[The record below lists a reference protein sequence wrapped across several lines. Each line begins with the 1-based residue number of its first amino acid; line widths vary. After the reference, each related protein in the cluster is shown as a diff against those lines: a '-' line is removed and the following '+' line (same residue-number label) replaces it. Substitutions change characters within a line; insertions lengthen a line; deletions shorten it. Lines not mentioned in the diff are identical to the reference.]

1 MNAIAQTAADNLTQH
16 QTVSAGWKLWT
27 GRILSVLLGA
37 FFLFDA
43 VMKLVKPAQ
52 VVAATLQ
59 LGFRESSIV
68 PIGIALLVCTVFY
81 FVPRTAIFGALLFG
95 ISLRFSILLSAIDEC
110 SNGPVSLPKHP
121 PNKWLVGL
129 PTQDVARLPKMREFR
144 ATHKGERA
152 KERIS
157 DHVQWPSRRRAFFF
171 FACHL

>member
-1 MNAIAQTAADNLTQH
+1 MNAIAQTATGNLTQH
-16 QTVSAGWKLWT
+16 QIVSAGWKLWT

-81 FVPRTAIFGALLFG
+81 FVPRTAIFGALLLTGYLGGAIASQVRIGAPAFNVLFPAVFAALTWTALY
-95 ISLRFSILLSAIDEC
+95 LRS
-110 SNGPVSLPKHP
+110 
-121 PNKWLVGL
+121 
-129 PTQDVARLPKMREFR
+129 ARLK
-144 ATHKGERA
+144 ALLA
-152 KERIS
+152 
-157 DHVQWPSRRRAFFF
+157 
-171 FACHL
+171 

>member
-27 GRILSVLLGA
+27 GRILSILLGA

-43 VMKLVKPAQ
+43 VMKLVKPAP

-81 FVPRTAIFGALLFG
+81 FVPRTAIFGALLLTGYLGGAIASQVRIGAPAFNVLFPAVFAALTWTALY
-95 ISLRFSILLSAIDEC
+95 LR
-110 SNGPVSLPKHP
+110 N
-121 PNKWLVGL
+121 
-129 PTQDVARLPKMREFR
+129 ARLKALLP
-144 ATHKGERA
+144 
-152 KERIS
+152 
-157 DHVQWPSRRRAFFF
+157 
-171 FACHL
+171 